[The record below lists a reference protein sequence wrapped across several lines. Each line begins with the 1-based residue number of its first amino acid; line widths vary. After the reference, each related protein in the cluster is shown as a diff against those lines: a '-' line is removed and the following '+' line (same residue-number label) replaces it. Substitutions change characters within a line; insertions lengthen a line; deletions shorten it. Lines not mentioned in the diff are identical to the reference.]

1 MRGSGHPQLEVR
13 RTMIPLEARWSFN
26 KAQNRGSIGKSGR
39 SQSRPEGWVKGADS
53 RGMAT
58 VLRRVREPRKKS
70 DGLPSRGREQKRV
83 GRSRSIARSPSG
95 ESYRFYPLSGPA
107 ASTLRECFCPRSRK
121 TSSAAAP
128 VDQLACRPRATAR
141 NAVRDWNSVPVLLER
156 KAGGFATSE
165 EFLCHV

>member
-13 RTMIPLEARWSFN
+13 RTMIPFEAWSFN

-95 ESYRFYPLSGPA
+95 ESSLLSPIRPSGQYTERLLLPTLTENFVASFPA
-107 ASTLRECFCPRSRK
+107 R
-121 TSSAAAP
+121 SAA
-128 VDQLACRPRATAR
+128 
-141 NAVRDWNSVPVLLER
+141 
-156 KAGGFATSE
+156 
-165 EFLCHV
+165 